1 MAFDRDKLAK
11 ANTQYNSTLPQR
23 WSYDGGADSA
33 ATVDT
38 AEYFNSVVG
47 LLKVGDTID
56 FTNDAAEHGTMTVL
70 SNDGTDVDTSDL
82 DVLGSVDTD

>member
-11 ANTQYNSTLPQR
+11 ANTMYNSTLPQR

-38 AEYFNSVVG
+38 DKYFNNVVD

-56 FTNDAAEHGTMTVL
+56 FTNDSAEHGSMTVL
-70 SNDGTDVDTSDL
+70 SNDGTDVDVSDL
-82 DVLGSVDTD
+82 DALGATDTD